1 MQRRVKW
8 RGARGRSFAS
18 LARLLAGLW
27 ALALAP
33 ASLAFAVSNA
43 EGRSAIM
50 VESARSALLEYLAR
64 VHPELSR
71 VELEATSKIPAEFTA
86 RAGGVEPVFSVRDGG
101 LARRMC
107 VWVKAQVPN
116 QDAAVLPVWFALKAY
131 QRVRVATR
139 RKAAHQVLEWGDLA
153 LEERDVAPLGAT
165 PLNGDV
171 QVTGWR
177 ARRALAANRV
187 VLRDALEAVPPITR
201 GADVEV
207 LVHYGAVHIQT
218 RAVALQDGRLGDQ
231 VRVQNPNSLAIFT
244 ARVVGDQRVWVGQP

>member
-1 MQRRVKW
+1 VQRGIKG
-8 RGARGRSFAS
+8 RGDGRCSLAS
-18 LARLLAGLW
+18 LARSLAGL
-27 ALALAP
+27 LVLVP
-33 ASLAFAVSNA
+33 ASMAVAASPA
-43 EGRSAIM
+43 ERSTIW

-71 VELEATSKIPAEFTA
+71 VELEATSKIPAEVAA
-86 RAGGVEPVFSVRDGG
+86 RAGGLDPVFSVRDGG

-107 VWVKAQVPN
+107 VWVKTRAPN
-116 QDAAVLPVWFALKAY
+116 QDATVLPVWFALKAY
-131 QRVRVATR
+131 QRVWVATR
-139 RKAAHQVLEWGDLA
+139 SKAAHQLLEQGDLA

-165 PLNGDV
+165 PLSGDA

-177 ARRALAANRV
+177 ARRALAVNRV

-231 VRVQNPNSLAIFT
+231 VRVQNPNSLAIFI